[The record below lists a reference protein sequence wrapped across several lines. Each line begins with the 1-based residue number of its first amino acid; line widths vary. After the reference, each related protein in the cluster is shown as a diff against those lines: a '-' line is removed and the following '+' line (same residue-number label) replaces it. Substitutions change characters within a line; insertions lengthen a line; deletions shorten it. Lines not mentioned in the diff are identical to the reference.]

1 MLNNIKIGLK
11 ISGGF
16 IIILIFMAAVAYIG
30 YAGMKGVAERVDISD
45 HMSELTQ
52 YMLETRLEV
61 NRFIRNKDGELV
73 KKVDENIKKIKDR
86 SNETAEKL
94 TVQTDLD
101 KIKEFNNKVDT
112 YYSLF
117 QEYQETSNKKDNAV
131 TTAANNALSVIEK
144 AENLGA
150 NQNAQAIVSDTNKL
164 VQQLLQIR
172 IAFLYYLYTN
182 GNKSYA
188 DTIAKMVPELHDLI
202 TKMIGSSPANTS
214 ALNEVKGNLTI
225 YNDSF
230 LQVVS
235 SMESLNK
242 IEAQMAKAA
251 EEAVEDCMKLM
262 SEMKIKMNS
271 EIGNANRNLLIG
283 SLIALIVGII
293 FAYFITRSITMPL
306 ALGVDVAENMSK
318 GILVKNIKVNGKDEM
333 AQLLGAMEKMVT
345 SLRGTVNIAEK
356 MAGGDLN
363 VKVNLLSDDDALGLA
378 LNSMIEKLRSVVM
391 DVKSAADNVASGS
404 QQLSSSSE
412 QMSQGATEQSAAAEQ
427 ASSSMEEMSANIK
440 QNSDNAQQTE
450 RISSQA
456 AEDAE
461 KGGKAVEETVEAM
474 KQISNKI
481 TIIEEIARQT
491 NMLALNAAIEAARAG
506 EHGKGFAVV
515 ADAVRKLAEKSQA
528 AA

>member
-251 EEAVEDCMKLM
+251 EEAV
-262 SEMKIKMNS
+262 
-271 EIGNANRNLLIG
+271 
-283 SLIALIVGII
+283 
-293 FAYFITRSITMPL
+293 
-306 ALGVDVAENMSK
+306 
-318 GILVKNIKVNGKDEM
+318 
-333 AQLLGAMEKMVT
+333 
-345 SLRGTVNIAEK
+345 
-356 MAGGDLN
+356 
-363 VKVNLLSDDDALGLA
+363 
-378 LNSMIEKLRSVVM
+378 
-391 DVKSAADNVASGS
+391 
-404 QQLSSSSE
+404 
-412 QMSQGATEQSAAAEQ
+412 
-427 ASSSMEEMSANIK
+427 
-440 QNSDNAQQTE
+440 
-450 RISSQA
+450 
-456 AEDAE
+456 
-461 KGGKAVEETVEAM
+461 
-474 KQISNKI
+474 
-481 TIIEEIARQT
+481 
-491 NMLALNAAIEAARAG
+491 
-506 EHGKGFAVV
+506 
-515 ADAVRKLAEKSQA
+515 
-528 AA
+528 